1 MSIVP
6 YSDPDPPHRRHRG
19 IPINPDDPSQ
29 ERPPKPNA
37 ISTPRKI
44 LFVFLK
50 CAVMAFILSLFLI
63 FLGFAAVI
71 LIHFLLTTTAFRRRR
86 RRRERHPGRA
96 AEASPPHSAPDL
108 MDRLPCLSY
117 SSSSGLMA
125 KDCAICL
132 DSFKEDE
139 RCRKLPA
146 CNHLF
151 HMKCVDSWIGK
162 VPNCPI
168 CRTRVELDSSGS
180 NLSNE
185 DWKTWWVV
193 GV

>member
-1 MSIVP
+1 MPIITQENLES
-6 YSDPDPPHRRHRG
+6 PP
-19 IPINPDDPSQ
+19 
-29 ERPPKPNA
+29 ERPPKPNSVSA
-37 ISTPRKI
+37 PRKL

-50 CAVMAFILSLFLI
+50 CVIMAFILSLFLL

-71 LIHFLLTTTAFRRRR
+71 LVHFLLTTTAFRRRR
-86 RRRERHPGRA
+86 RRRDRPSPRA
-96 AEASPPHSAPDL
+96 SAEASPTPDP

-117 SSSSGLMA
+117 TSSAHLP

-139 RCRKLPA
+139 PCRKLPA
-146 CNHLF
+146 CDHMF
-151 HMKCVDSWIGK
+151 HMKCVDHWLGK
-162 VPNCPI
+162 VLNCPI

-180 NLSNE
+180 SLSNE